1 MMSTKREGTGL
12 VDDAIPPTGNVNYH
26 ERVVYPLRTTW
37 NGGDAKQASSYSC
50 R

>member
-1 MMSTKREGTGL
+1 MSIKREGTGL

-26 ERVVYPLRTTW
+26 ERVVYPLRTNW
-37 NGGDAKQASSYSC
+37 SGNGDAKQASSYSC